1 MENEDL
7 FRLIRTVLD
16 FPKPGILFYDLT
28 TLLQDPAGYQA
39 TIDRMCLPWMEK
51 RPEIIAGIDARGFLL
66 AGAMAHKLGA
76 GVALVRKAGKLPST
90 TFNAS
95 YTLEYGEATLEI
107 HADSFARHRRVLIV
121 DDLLATGGT
130 AAATIELVRQAGGE
144 IEGLEF
150 VIELEDLGGAAKLQG
165 LPVRSLISV
174 GS

>member
-1 MENEDL
+1 VKNDDL
-7 FRLIRTVLD
+7 LRLIRTVPD
-16 FPKPGILFYDLT
+16 FPRPGILFYDLT

-39 TIDRMCLPWMEK
+39 TIDRMCLPWMEN

-76 GVALVRKAGKLPST
+76 GVALVRKAGKLPSR

-107 HADSFARHRRVLIV
+107 HADSFAHHRRVLIV

-130 AAATIELVRQAGGE
+130 AAAALELVRRAGGD
-144 IEGLEF
+144 IQGLEF
-150 VIELEDLGGAAKLQG
+150 VMELKQLGGAEKLQG
-165 LPVRSLISV
+165 LPVRSLITI
-174 GS
+174 G